1 MEKQILDILNA
12 GLGIVKS
19 GQEGLEKAKA
29 DFTKSFQELAAK
41 GAADNSESSVR
52 VREFVDKFLN
62 EAKEVSTA
70 ATKTYEDTRVKFL
83 DVYNQIVEEA
93 KKIVSPEQIEAIK
106 AKLTSVTESV
116 APKAAPAKKTA

>member
-29 DFTKSFQELAAK
+29 DLTKSFNELSAK
-41 GAADNSESSVR
+41 GASDNSEASVR

-62 EAKEVSTA
+62 ETKEVT
-70 ATKTYEDTRVKFL
+70 TVVNKTYEDTRAKVL
-83 DVYNQIVEEA
+83 EAYTQLVEEA
-93 KKIVSPEQIEAIK
+93 KKIVSADQIEAIK
-106 AKLTSVTESV
+106 AKISSITEPVKPASV
-116 APKAAPAKKTA
+116 KKTA